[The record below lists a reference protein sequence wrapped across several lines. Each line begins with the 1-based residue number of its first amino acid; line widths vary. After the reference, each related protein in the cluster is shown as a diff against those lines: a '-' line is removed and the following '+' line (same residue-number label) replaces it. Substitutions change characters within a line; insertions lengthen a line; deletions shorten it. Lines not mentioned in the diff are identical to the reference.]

1 MGFIFS
7 ASTAGMS
14 FGHTSRFLAPILQWL
29 SPDMSPETLHRLVAI
44 IRKMAHVFEY
54 AVLGIL
60 VWWALRRPKWRDPR
74 PWSWRQSMGAFAV
87 ASVYAATDEFHQ
99 AFVPSRGASPLDV
112 GLDMIGAA
120 AGILFL
126 WFVGKCFNRW

>member
-14 FGHTSRFLAPILQWL
+14 FGHTSRFLGPILRWID
-29 SPDMSPETLHRLVAI
+29 PDMSQETIQTLVAI

-54 AVLGIL
+54 AVLCVL
-60 VWWALRRPKWRDPR
+60 VWWALRRPKWRDTR
-74 PWSWRQSMGAFAV
+74 PWSWRQCFSAFAV
-87 ASVYAATDEFHQ
+87 ASVYAMTDEFHQ
-99 AFVPSRGASPLDV
+99 AFVPSRGASVMDV

-126 WFVGKCFNRW
+126 WVVGRCFNRW